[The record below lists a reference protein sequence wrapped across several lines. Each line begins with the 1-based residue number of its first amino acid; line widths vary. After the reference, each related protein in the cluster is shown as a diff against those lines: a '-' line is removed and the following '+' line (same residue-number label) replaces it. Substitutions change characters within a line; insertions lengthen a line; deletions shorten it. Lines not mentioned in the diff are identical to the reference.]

1 MIQTHNKEISTQ
13 NIRKRL
19 KMIRIFTS
27 STPISLKPTES
38 HLPSSPLAVN
48 TLKSPQENAQNK
60 ALENAPTENGGIARG
75 LTRLLSSRPES
86 LSQVN
91 QVPDLSHFNQVSAGS
106 IQVVKSFW

>member
-1 MIQTHNKEISTQ
+1 
-13 NIRKRL
+13 
-19 KMIRIFTS
+19 MIRILTS

-48 TLKSPQENAQNK
+48 TRNAPKSPQENAKNK

-91 QVPDLSHFNQVSAGS
+91 QVPDLSHFNQVSAGI
-106 IQVVKSFW
+106 IQVVKSFWSRGS